1 MANKNMNTTVSDPI
15 LQVQDLSK
23 RFGGLTAVDHLSFEI
38 EAESTTGLIG
48 PNGAGKTTVFNL
60 INGMLEPDG
69 GRVVYGGEDITTYST
84 PEIANVGVGRT
95 FQDSELFP
103 SLTVLENLQLASS
116 GGSGQKR
123 AEELL
128 ELIELT
134 EKRDN
139 VAMNLS
145 YGQSKLVGIA
155 RAFMLE
161 PDLVLLDEPL
171 SGINPSLQSD
181 VLKMANRLQEEY
193 GTTYLI
199 IEHDMEVIMSAC
211 DRILVMESG
220 SILSDGEP
228 SDIQEDEQVK
238 EAYFGKEVL

>member
-1 MANKNMNTTVSDPI
+1 MNSKKVNRTVSNPV
-15 LQVQDLSK
+15 LQVKDVSK
-23 RFGGLTAVDHLSFEI
+23 RFGGIVAVDHLSFEV
-38 EAESTTGLIG
+38 EAGSTTGLIG

-69 GRVVYGGEDITTYST
+69 GHIVYGDEDITTYST
-84 PEIANVGVGRT
+84 PEIANVGIGRT

-103 SLTVLENLQLASS
+103 ELTVFENLQLAAS
-116 GGSGQKR
+116 GESGRKR

-128 ELIELT
+128 ELVELT
-134 EKRDN
+134 DKRDN
-139 VAMNLS
+139 IAMNLS

-171 SGINPSLQSD
+171 SGINPSLQND
-181 VLKMANRLQEEY
+181 VLEMADRLQEEY

-199 IEHDMEVIMSAC
+199 IEHDMEVVMSAC

-220 SILSDGEP
+220 ALLSEGEP
-228 SDIQEDEQVK
+228 TDIQQDEQVK